1 MTAQIFRFRPRYRL
15 VPWLVFALG
24 ATLVVLGLMAT
35 GSERTFAIAAGAL
48 GPVLAL
54 LYMGSPAWK
63 LVVEVDDETL
73 TVRRGGDV
81 RFRMP
86 WSEVAKVIAMPA
98 HKTCFVD
105 GGTSERSLL
114 VPGPGVP
121 APYRIEGKDALYDF
135 IVAHVA
141 AEKIESRSI

>member
-1 MTAQIFRFRPRYRL
+1 MSAHVFRFRPRYRL
-15 VPWLVFALG
+15 VPWLVFTLG
-24 ATLVVLGLMAT
+24 VVLVVLGLMAQ

-54 LYMGSPAWK
+54 LYLGSPAWK

-73 TVRRGGDV
+73 TVRRGDDV

-86 WSEVAKVIAMPA
+86 WGEVAKVIAMPA

-121 APYRIEGKDALYDF
+121 APYRIEGREALYDF

-141 AEKIESRSI
+141 ADKIESRSV